1 MKNIRKVSSRIEEY
15 MERSRDSSKVSSV
28 TRRNHHLS
36 LAMVEVINVPYEWLL
51 YNPTVCWVDFTKSAI
66 VSKSGGEFLHI
77 TEVIILDRLAFQDQ

>member
-1 MKNIRKVSSRIEEY
+1 MDEGLFQKIST
-15 MERSRDSSKVSSV
+15 V

-36 LAMVEVINVPYEWLL
+36 FAVVIVVYVPYEWFL

-77 TEVIILDRLAFQDQ
+77 TNKKSNNQNV